1 MASALGFDRL
11 FDYLWGVFV
20 SPSNHFSVMAVV
32 ISPYV
37 GDARGKLGEGVFMRS
52 KGQTIVRGYNPSPLN
67 RRTVSQQVQRA
78 QFSAA
83 VKFFSRGVQ
92 NLFQFAF
99 ETKPTKESDYNAF
112 MRLNAKKGI
121 YFGPAENANDAFPA
135 LAPWAM
141 TRGSLKGASVDFDQL
156 PRVYFSGIDSV
167 PARTIAALSQAII
180 ASDSNY
186 EVGDILTFV
195 NIDMMYPA
203 GTPSYPFDT
212 VPELAPIWSLY
223 QIILDTSDT
232 SALPADTWF
241 MQIDT
246 DYGLGI
252 WPKQSDVLTAYAGGC
267 CFVHSRVRNGKV
279 YVSDSNLDL
288 NNQATLAYNYGRS
301 DTWRRVVMAAWG
313 TEAESILQGSVAA
326 RQRVIA
332 TELIL
337 TFNPPIDSGNITL
350 SDTIT
355 ITGTHTL
362 SDIATHLVVRNADN
376 DDYEVVVDGDRLTM
390 IPPGQTASSSLA
402 WSYADR
408 GDASVLTFAGA
419 PSGFVVQ
426 SIGWQ
431 D

>member
-1 MASALGFDRL
+1 
-11 FDYLWGVFV
+11 
-20 SPSNHFSVMAVV
+20 MAVV

-156 PRVYFSGIDSV
+156 PRVYFGGITAV

-203 GTPSYPFDT
+203 GSPSYPFDT

-252 WPKQSDVLTAYAGGC
+252 WPKQSDVLTAFAGGC

-326 RQRVIA
+326 RQRPVSESI
-332 TELIL
+332 ELG
-337 TFNPPIDSGNITL
+337 FQPPVDVQSLDEGSVFCI
-350 SDTIT
+350 
-355 ITGTHTL
+355 ITGEH
-362 SDIATHLVVRNADN
+362 SNADIAQHLLVKDEDTSAYDLIVEGSTVAAYVVGASNASFVLYAQVIGGN
-376 DDYEVVVDGDRLTM
+376 TIVSL
-390 IPPGQTASSSLA
+390 SSAAQSAVIRSVA
-402 WSYADR
+402 WSD
-408 GDASVLTFAGA
+408 
-419 PSGFVVQ
+419 
-426 SIGWQ
+426 
-431 D
+431 

>member
-1 MASALGFDRL
+1 
-11 FDYLWGVFV
+11 
-20 SPSNHFSVMAVV
+20 MAVV

-156 PRVYFSGIDSV
+156 PRVYFGGIDAV

-186 EVGDILTFV
+186 EVGDIMTFV

-203 GTPSYPFDT
+203 GSPSYPFDT

-252 WPKQSDVLTAYAGGC
+252 WPKQSDVQSDYAGGC

-326 RQRVIA
+326 RQRVE
-332 TELIL
+332 TVEIL
-337 TFNPPIDSGNITL
+337 TTFDMPISFGNIAAG
-350 SDTIT
+350 DNIT
-355 ITGTHTL
+355 ITGAHTL
-362 SDIATHLVVRNADN
+362 S
-376 DDYEVVVDGDRLTM
+376 EVVDHLIAINSDGDPLEIEGVGDTLTFGPPAGGSAGGSTWSYALVGNSVRLTRLTSELN
-390 IPPGQTASSSLA
+390 QVLQSLA
-402 WSYADR
+402 W
-408 GDASVLTFAGA
+408 GD
-419 PSGFVVQ
+419 
-426 SIGWQ
+426 
-431 D
+431 